1 MHTNG
6 YVIYKCEIHECLASC
21 MQNLL
26 TPLSFPSFE
35 NKGAM
40 MGCSNPHPHGQ
51 AWTLSY
57 IPMEA
62 LKILQSQKHYH
73 ESNNKSILLLEY
85 AKAEIE
91 SQSPRIVVKGDHFAA
106 MVPYWAVWPFEVI
119 ICPTKR
125 HIPHLLDL
133 NDDETEDL
141 ASVIRKMTCKYDNR
155 KPDQHRF
162 LFQALTS
169 SLPTLLPSLPM
180 LFPIFYGHLPSPKP
194 E

>member
-1 MHTNG
+1 MT
-6 YVIYKCEIHECLASC
+6 KLT
-21 MQNLL
+21 
-26 TPLSFPSFE
+26 TPLLPSFE

-62 LKILQSQKHYH
+62 SKILNSQKSYH
-73 ESNNKSILLLEY
+73 DSNNNSILLLEY

-91 SQSPRIVVKGDHFAA
+91 SNSPRIVVQGEHFAA

-125 HIPHLLDL
+125 HIPHLLQV
-133 NDDETEDL
+133 NETEKQDL
-141 ASVIRKMTCKYDNR
+141 ASVIRRMTCRYDNR
-155 KPDQHRF
+155 EYLHESKPGFCHFEHD
-162 LFQALTS
+162 
-169 SLPTLLPSLPM
+169 
-180 LFPIFYGHLPSPKP
+180 
-194 E
+194 